1 MPENNTS
8 ESFVNPLTA
17 RDWNEEWKRLQQARR
32 RFDDASYWDK
42 RSATFTTKD
51 APNPYVER
59 FLELAG
65 IREGETVFDM
75 GCGTGALSVPLGKR
89 GHKVVAADFSQGML
103 GQLREALDREGVRT
117 VFPKQMSWADD
128 WPSLGVRP
136 GMVDVALA
144 SRSVATADLRDSLLR
159 LTDVARRRVCVTLA
173 TGSSPRTDERILNAM
188 GLSSVLGRDYLYAF
202 NILANEGLRPEVSYI
217 DSARRCLRR
226 VRAHG
231 GRCRGRDRRSR
242 RARGGVRSPALLA
255 GREPRAERARRA
267 ARQEGASGEVPA
279 PARAPNGHLGVHRLE
294 QVERVPNGRSPFGTR
309 SDTERWHRKRRSP
322 LYRPFMPF
330 ARLAARCARTCRD
343 PRCTR
348 GR

>member
-103 GQLREALDREGVRT
+103 
-117 VFPKQMSWADD
+117 
-128 WPSLGVRP
+128 
-136 GMVDVALA
+136 
-144 SRSVATADLRDSLLR
+144 
-159 LTDVARRRVCVTLA
+159 
-173 TGSSPRTDERILNAM
+173 
-188 GLSSVLGRDYLYAF
+188 
-202 NILANEGLRPEVSYI
+202 
-217 DSARRCLRR
+217 
-226 VRAHG
+226 
-231 GRCRGRDRRSR
+231 
-242 RARGGVRSPALLA
+242 
-255 GREPRAERARRA
+255 
-267 ARQEGASGEVPA
+267 
-279 PARAPNGHLGVHRLE
+279 
-294 QVERVPNGRSPFGTR
+294 
-309 SDTERWHRKRRSP
+309 
-322 LYRPFMPF
+322 
-330 ARLAARCARTCRD
+330 
-343 PRCTR
+343 
-348 GR
+348 

>member
-32 RFDDASYWDK
+32 RFDDASYWD
-42 RSATFTTKD
+42 
-51 APNPYVER
+51 ER

-217 DSARRCLRR
+217 DSERTDTFDSLDDAYDAFARMADDAVGATVGAEERAEAFGRLRCWLEENLVPNERAGQPDKKGLPEKSLR
-226 VRAHG
+226 
-231 GRCRGRDRRSR
+231 
-242 RARGGVRSPALLA
+242 L
-255 GREPRAERARRA
+255 REPRTVTWAFIAW
-267 ARQEGASGEVPA
+267 
-279 PARAPNGHLGVHRLE
+279 N
-294 QVERVPNGRSPFGTR
+294 
-309 SDTERWHRKRRSP
+309 K
-322 LYRPFMPF
+322 
-330 ARLAARCARTCRD
+330 
-343 PRCTR
+343 
-348 GR
+348 

>member
-8 ESFVNPLTA
+8 ESFGNPLTA

-65 IREGETVFDM
+65 IRPGETVFDM

-103 GQLREALDREGVRT
+103 GQLQEALDREGVRT

-173 TGSSPRTDERILNAM
+173 TGSSPRTDERILSAI
-188 GLSSVLGRDYLYAF
+188 GLQRSLGRDYLYAF
-202 NILANEGLRPEVSYI
+202 MILANRGIRPEVAYI
-217 DSARRCLRR
+217 TSARTDTYDSFDKAYQELARMVDSASGTMVPADEREAALGRLRTWLD
-226 VRAHG
+226 G
-231 GRCRGRDRRSR
+231 NLEDN
-242 RARGGVRSPALLA
+242 PDA
-255 GREPRAERARRA
+255 GKADQDDQPQKRLRLREPRVVTWAFIAW
-267 ARQEGASGEVPA
+267 
-279 PARAPNGHLGVHRLE
+279 
-294 QVERVPNGRSPFGTR
+294 
-309 SDTERWHRKRRSP
+309 DK
-322 LYRPFMPF
+322 
-330 ARLAARCARTCRD
+330 
-343 PRCTR
+343 
-348 GR
+348 